1 MSDRPK
7 CPLSYW
13 HERKSPEPCT
23 SVDQYSRAKHLG
35 HEPFPPFVEGVMIRP
50 SLRTQARTSRAHST
64 DTEAQT
70 APTGQARR
78 FSTNIFALEGGP
90 DIARTPAVEQ
100 SQGASRRDLNYLT
113 CPSYALGNL
122 RARVVHLGRS
132 QARATPWASYEP
144 ELCTSV
150 TYKPELCTSAA
161 HKPELQGISC
171 RPFELNP
178 RALSTQSCPTSPL
191 ETTAGE
197 LAHTGQN
204 QPCPLNRHGGTDRA
218 YWAGTKIFH

>member
-132 QARATPWASYEP
+132 QARATPWASYE
-144 ELCTSV
+144 L
-150 TYKPELCTSAA
+150 ELCTSAA

-178 RALSTQSCPTSPL
+178 RALSTQSCPHFSARDDCGRASAHRPEPAVPTQQTRRHRPRLLGRHEDFPL
-191 ETTAGE
+191 TFW
-197 LAHTGQN
+197 
-204 QPCPLNRHGGTDRA
+204 R
-218 YWAGTKIFH
+218 